1 VEERFFAFCRRQGLP
16 QPKVHQEIATATE
29 ILQVDF
35 LWRDQR
41 LIVETDSR
49 DWHSTIRTRE
59 RDAHRDRLLDDA
71 GYRVRRCTWA
81 QIVYEPERLAAVL
94 RDLLAH

>member
-1 VEERFFAFCRRQGLP
+1 
-16 QPKVHQEIATATE
+16 VHQEIPTATE
-29 ILQVDF
+29 TLEVDF

-41 LIVETDSR
+41 LVVETDSR
-49 DWHSTIRTRE
+49 AWHSTVRTRE
-59 RDAHRDRLLDDA
+59 RDASRDRLLDDA

-81 QIVYEPERLAAVL
+81 QVVYEPERLAALL